1 MENNNKGFW
10 KGALCG
16 ALTTLL
22 VVGIIGGTILICSML
37 GLTNKIVDLKTEMK
51 LKMIESII
59 EKNYLY
65 IDEVDEN
72 AMRDS
77 LVEGYVAG
85 LDEPYTVYYNEEE
98 TTALFESS
106 AGEVGIRIAGRNINN
121 HKYAD
126 DIFYSS

>member
-98 TTALFESS
+98 TTALFES
-106 AGEVGIRIAGRNINN
+106 
-121 HKYAD
+121 
-126 DIFYSS
+126 